1 MFNFEAFTLWICTKE
16 DGALED
22 EKDKCF
28 LHRRN
33 YSQKSYTLHICL
45 LKCIFQWGTIKPLEN
60 YTFSVYSLG

>member
-1 MFNFEAFTLWICTKE
+1 MIKFEGFYILDSYKKF
-16 DGALED
+16 GALED

-45 LKCIFQWGTIKPLEN
+45 LQCIFQRGTIKPLEN
-60 YTFSVYSLG
+60 FTFSVYSLG